1 MDPHRHRAAVS
12 HDWRVIDIVRPM
24 HGRWK
29 VIGLAALSIAMFM
42 SFIGRRQ
49 FATSHEARVAQVAR
63 EMAADGWPWNATAV
77 QVNRVHLVRT
87 LGVLRLSPDYE
98 APPMRVNAWVV
109 PILSGEVRL
118 QKPPLPYW
126 CAAILF
132 RLTGVTEGAARF
144 VPALLGASATLLLF
158 DLTRLLY
165 GRKVAWI
172 AALIWPTTYLIVD
185 DYRLAM
191 ADPYLAFFTL
201 AAVWSW
207 VRASL
212 SEPIDIDKAGFK
224 RLILFVLLFY
234 VCVALGALAKGP
246 LIFLHVIIPII
257 AFHICFRWR
266 VPRGMAS
273 HFIGALLFLA
283 VALPWP
289 LAVMHQVPNA
299 MQLWR
304 YESVGEISGENQEG
318 LRAWWYYLLNL
329 PLLAMSWVALWV
341 CSLIHPFR
349 HKRATVLFPIL
360 WYGFSVLF
368 FTVVGQKK
376 LPYLL
381 PIMPAQV
388 MMIAIGAVTLLR
400 ARTQRLPGAI
410 VWAQAIIGIGW
421 AIALPVLIVKQHA
434 GGIVLLAMAGIAI
447 ALAIGAAWMARSGGS
462 TRWLAWQTFAYAAVL
477 LVFINIV
484 QTNTANER
492 SPKLVCQEFEQ
503 VAAQTHAA
511 ILVDRLPEEAA
522 FYIPLHP
529 DHAAAPRAYLV
540 MVDDSAGV
548 NYRAKRKLSEP
559 PTDVEHFEGWVPD
572 AKLSGVRRIALKSAP
587 GDARWKVYELT
598 VERSALAGAADANR
612 AD

>member
-1 MDPHRHRAAVS
+1 
-12 HDWRVIDIVRPM
+12 M

-29 VIGLAALSIAMFM
+29 VVWLAALSIAMFM
-42 SFIGRRQ
+42 LFIGRRQ

-144 VPALLGASATLLLF
+144 VPALLGALATVLLF
-158 DLTRLLY
+158 DLTRMLY

-212 SEPIDIDKAGFK
+212 GESIDKAGSK
-224 RLILFVLLFY
+224 RPSLFVLLFY

-246 LIFLHVIIPII
+246 LIFLHAVIPII

-266 VPRGMAS
+266 VPRGLTS
-273 HFIGALLFLA
+273 HLIGVILFLA

-329 PLLAMSWVALWV
+329 PLLAMPWVALWV
-341 CSLIHPFR
+341 CSLLHPFR
-349 HKRATVLFPIL
+349 NKRATVLFPIL

-388 MMIAIGAVTLLR
+388 MMIAIAAVELLHA
-400 ARTQRLPGAI
+400 ARRRERFRSAL
-410 VWAQAIIGIGW
+410 VWAQVIIGIGW
-421 AIALPVLIVKQHA
+421 AIVLPVLIVKQHA
-434 GGIVLLAMAGIAI
+434 VGVVPLAAAGTAIVLAI
-447 ALAIGAAWMARSGGS
+447 WAAWTARSGGS
-462 TRWLAWQTFAYAAVL
+462 TRWLVWQTLAYAAIL
-477 LVFINIV
+477 LVFNNIV
-484 QTNTANER
+484 QTATANNR
-492 SPKLVCQEFEQ
+492 SPKPVCQELSA
-503 VAAQTHAA
+503 VAAQSHAA

-522 FYIPLHP
+522 FYLPLHP
-529 DHAAAPRAYLV
+529 NHAVAPRVYLV
-540 MVDDSAGV
+540 MVDDATGV
-548 NYRAKRKLSEP
+548 NYRAKRKLPEP
-559 PTDVEHFEGWVPD
+559 PPDVEHFEGWVPD
-572 AKLSGVRRIALKSAP
+572 AKLVGVRRVALKSAP

-598 VERSALAGAADANR
+598 VERSALASADARQNE
-612 AD
+612 